1 MDVNTLK
8 NEFIDELKNVHREGM
23 EKVISWLIDKTDF
36 FTAPASTRFHGAY
49 QGGLLMHS
57 LNVYR
62 VFKEINDKLNGLTPA
77 IPKDS
82 IVIAALLHDICKVNT
97 YKVVKRWRKDKEN
110 RWEQYDTYEFSEDE
124 PLGHGEKS
132 VMLLQRLGLQL
143 TESEVYLIRW
153 HMGGFD
159 ESKMALNSAMT
170 IHPEIALM
178 HMADL
183 IATYMLETKDNSEE
197 SL

>member
-82 IVIAALLHDICKVNT
+82 IVIATLLHDICKVNT

-159 ESKMALNSAMT
+159 ESKMALSSAMT
-170 IHPEIALM
+170 MHPEIALM

-183 IATYMLETKDNSEE
+183 IATYMLETKDNSKE
-197 SL
+197 SV